1 MKKRI
6 LCCILAAILLAMTI
20 PAFAEGRSME
30 EVSYD
35 AGYTTPVRH
44 WFKTSRSVAKNSGE
58 TWLSIMDDADESY
71 FCNKNGGNAVQGNH
85 NTYLANNNGDI
96 ISTSSKNVPFSG
108 SASFSARDMGEN
120 SATNIIRLRIYN
132 PKYNSDS
139 TTQYLQ
145 TKGSFRGATK

>member
-30 EVSYD
+30 EASYD

-58 TWLSIMDDADESY
+58 TWLLIIDDADESY
-71 FCNKNGGNAVQGNH
+71 FCDKNGENATQGNH
-85 NTYLANNNGDI
+85 DTYLANYNGDI
-96 ISTSSKNVPFSG
+96 ISTTSKNVSFSG
-108 SASFSARDMGEN
+108 RASFSTNDMGEN

-132 PKYNSDS
+132 PRYNGNS
-139 TTQYLQ
+139 TTQYLK